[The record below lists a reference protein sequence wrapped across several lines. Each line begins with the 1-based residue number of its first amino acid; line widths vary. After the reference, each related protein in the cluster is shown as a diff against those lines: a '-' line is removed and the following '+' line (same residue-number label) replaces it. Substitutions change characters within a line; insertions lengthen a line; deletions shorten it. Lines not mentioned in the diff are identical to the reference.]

1 MISLMLSSSKSRSI
15 RPEKWEDHRSRP
27 QRDDV
32 PVYPKNTDSL
42 SRPAT
47 GNNPARG
54 SFVQQRVSFASS
66 LEWVKI
72 KGLECCKYLL
82 QNWSTK
88 SQCRRGRRPQDWSP
102 APHDY
107 NRAMSRSPAN
117 ATAAV
122 ERFFQFALWG
132 LVVSGYLA
140 VAGSGYLDSP
150 TVILTGAGLLL
161 RALLISGA
169 LRFDISPKLVVALTL
184 AYVGFFP
191 LDYFLLSRAFIQ
203 STVHLV
209 FFLAVIQILT
219 SRTNRDYF
227 FMATIAFLELL
238 AAAILSTNSNFFLF
252 LALYLLFAMAAFT
265 SAEIRRSMQKPLT
278 VARSGLR
285 SFHPRLAALTA
296 VITIGILGLTAGL
309 FFMLPRTADA
319 ALRRLVSRRFYLPG
333 FSNQITLGEIG
344 EIKATSRP
352 VMHVHFATGHAPA
365 NLKWR
370 GATLSDFNGR
380 AWFEPSTDPRYIP
393 ADPKGVFQLADN
405 QQRRRLGPG
414 INYRVSLNGIDSDV
428 LFFAGRPEF
437 VFLKQLTIMA
447 RGDGSY
453 RLGHPPVEGFFYEVY
468 GWMGDTGASDDFLGT
483 RERRHYL
490 SLPALDSRI
499 PALAQYAV
507 RGLDNDM
514 DRAFAVASYLRSSYG
529 YTLELPSHEV
539 ADPLAYFLF
548 TRKKGHC
555 EYFASAMAVMLR
567 TLGIPSRLVTG
578 FQNGIFNPLTELY
591 VIRASD
597 AHSWVEAWLPGRG
610 WTTFDPTPPDPSP
623 GANALLTKLALYADA
638 LETFWQEWVVSY
650 DLGHQATLADRMEQA
665 SRRVSLRWLDR
676 IFDVGDNLTSARS
689 WLVNSGLWW
698 LVALACGVLGV
709 WSAPKLWRVWRIRL
723 GVWRLRRGQASVAD
737 ATLLYGRMLKLLR
750 RRGYEKPAW
759 FTPYEFACSLPPS
772 EMGMLVLQFTSAYNA
787 LRFGGQADAAPRL
800 SALLEDL
807 ESR

>member
-1 MISLMLSSSKSRSI
+1 
-15 RPEKWEDHRSRP
+15 
-27 QRDDV
+27 
-32 PVYPKNTDSL
+32 
-42 SRPAT
+42 
-47 GNNPARG
+47 
-54 SFVQQRVSFASS
+54 
-66 LEWVKI
+66 
-72 KGLECCKYLL
+72 
-82 QNWSTK
+82 
-88 SQCRRGRRPQDWSP
+88 
-102 APHDY
+102 
-107 NRAMSRSPAN
+107 MSRSPAN
-117 ATAAV
+117 AAAAV

-140 VAGSGYLDSP
+140 VAGSGYLDTP
-150 TVILTGAGLLL
+150 TVILTGAGLLA
-161 RALLISGA
+161 RALLISGV

-191 LDYFLLSRAFIQ
+191 LDYFYFSRAFIQ

-227 FMATIAFLELL
+227 FMAMIAFLELL
-238 AAAILSTNSNFFLF
+238 AAAILSTNSNFFLC
-252 LALYLLFAMAAFT
+252 LTLYLLFAMAALT
-265 SAEIRRSMQKPLT
+265 SAEIRRSMQKPLA

-285 SFHPRLAALTA
+285 RFHPRLAALTA
-296 VITIGILGLTAGL
+296 VVTIGILGLTAGL

-319 ALRRLVSRRFYLPG
+319 ALRRLVSKRFYLPG

-352 VMHVHFATGHAPA
+352 VMHVHFADNHPPA

-380 AWFEPSTDPRYIP
+380 AWFEPSADPHWIP
-393 ADPKGVFQLADN
+393 AVAKRVFQLAND
-405 QQRRRLGPG
+405 QQRRHLGRST
-414 INYRVSLNGIDSDV
+414 NYRISLNNIDSDV
-428 LFFAGRPEF
+428 LFFAGRPEI
-437 VFLKQLTIMA
+437 VYLNQLTIMA
-447 RGDGSY
+447 RADGSY
-453 RLGHPPVEGFFYEVY
+453 RLGRPPPDGFFYDVY
-468 GWMGDTGASDDFLGT
+468 GWLGDAGSADDFLGI
-483 RERRHYL
+483 RERRQYL
-490 SLPALDSRI
+490 KLPALDPRI
-499 PALAQYAV
+499 PELASNV
-507 RGLDNDM
+507 TRGLHDDG
-514 DRAFAVASYLRSSYG
+514 DRAAAVGRYLRRNLG

-578 FQNGIFNPLTELY
+578 FQSGIFNPMTGLY

-610 WTTFDPTPPDPSP
+610 WVTFDPTPPDPHP

-638 LETFWQEWVVSY
+638 VETFWQEWVVSY

-676 IFDVGDNLTSARS
+676 LFDVGDHWASARS
-689 WLVNSGLWW
+689 WMVRSGLWW
-698 LVALACGVLGV
+698 LMALACGVVGA
-709 WSAPKLWRVWRIRL
+709 WAAPKLWRAGRVRF
-723 GVWRLRRGQASVAD
+723 GVWRLRRGQVSIAD
-737 ATLLYGRMLKLLR
+737 ATLLYRRMLNLLK
-750 RRGYEKPAW
+750 RRGYEKPDW

-772 EMGMLVLQFTSAYNA
+772 EMAMLVLRFTSAYNA
-787 LRFGGQADAAPRL
+787 LRFGGHADAAVRL
-800 SALLEDL
+800 SALLQEL
-807 ESR
+807 EGRAR

>member
-1 MISLMLSSSKSRSI
+1 
-15 RPEKWEDHRSRP
+15 
-27 QRDDV
+27 
-32 PVYPKNTDSL
+32 
-42 SRPAT
+42 
-47 GNNPARG
+47 
-54 SFVQQRVSFASS
+54 
-66 LEWVKI
+66 
-72 KGLECCKYLL
+72 
-82 QNWSTK
+82 
-88 SQCRRGRRPQDWSP
+88 
-102 APHDY
+102 
-107 NRAMSRSPAN
+107 MSRSPAN
-117 ATAAV
+117 AAAAV

-140 VAGSGYLDSP
+140 VAGSGYLDAP
-150 TVILTGAGLLL
+150 TVILTGAGLLA

-191 LDYFLLSRAFIQ
+191 LDYFFLSRAFIQ

-227 FMATIAFLELL
+227 FMAAIAFLELL

-265 SAEIRRSMQKPLT
+265 SAEIRRSMQKRLT

-296 VITIGILGLTAGL
+296 VITVGILGLTTGL

-344 EIKATSRP
+344 EIKTTSRP
-352 VMHVHFATGHAPA
+352 VMHVQFPDGQPTR

-370 GATLSDFNGR
+370 GATLGDFNGR
-380 AWFEPSTDPRYIP
+380 AWFEPSSDPRWIP
-393 ADPKGVFQLADN
+393 AVAKGVFQLADDR
-405 QQRRRLGPG
+405 QRRRLGRSVH
-414 INYRVSLNGIDSDV
+414 YRISLNSIDSDI
-428 LFFAGRPEF
+428 LFFAGRPEI
-437 VFLKQLTIMA
+437 VYLKQLTIMA

-453 RLGHPPVEGFFYEVY
+453 RLGHPPAEGFFYDVH
-468 GWMGDTGASDDFLGT
+468 GWLGDTGADQDFLST
-483 RERRHYL
+483 HERRQYL
-490 SLPALDSRI
+490 SLPTLDPRI
-499 PALAQYAV
+499 PDLSRNTV
-507 RGLDNDM
+507 RGLDNDW
-514 DRAFAVASYLRSSYG
+514 DRAAAVARYLRGSYR

-578 FQNGIFNPLTELY
+578 FQSGIFNPLTDLY

-597 AHSWVEAWLPGRG
+597 AHSWVEAWLPGGG
-610 WTTFDPTPPDPSP
+610 WVTFDPTPPDPP
-623 GANALLTKLALYADA
+623 GANALLIKLALYADA
-638 LETFWQEWVVSY
+638 VETFWQEWVVSY

-676 IFDVGDNLTSARS
+676 IFGVGDTWISARK
-689 WLVNSGLWW
+689 WLGDTGLWW
-698 LVALACGVLGV
+698 LPALAVGVVGA
-709 WSAPKLWRVWRIRL
+709 WSAPKLWRMWRMRL
-723 GVWRLRRGQASVAD
+723 GVRRLRRGQVSVAD
-737 ATLLYGRMLKLLR
+737 ATLLYQRMLKLLK
-750 RRGYEKPAW
+750 RRGYDKPAW
-759 FTPYEFACSLPPS
+759 STPYEFACSLPPS

-800 SALLEDL
+800 SVLLEEL
-807 ESR
+807 ENHVAHALVRAASPLLGTHAER

>member
-1 MISLMLSSSKSRSI
+1 
-15 RPEKWEDHRSRP
+15 
-27 QRDDV
+27 
-32 PVYPKNTDSL
+32 
-42 SRPAT
+42 
-47 GNNPARG
+47 
-54 SFVQQRVSFASS
+54 
-66 LEWVKI
+66 
-72 KGLECCKYLL
+72 
-82 QNWSTK
+82 
-88 SQCRRGRRPQDWSP
+88 
-102 APHDY
+102 
-107 NRAMSRSPAN
+107 MSRSPAN
-117 ATAAV
+117 PAAAV

-132 LVVSGYLA
+132 LVASGYLA
-140 VAGSGYLDSP
+140 VAGSGYLDAP
-150 TVILTGAGLLL
+150 TVILTGAGLLA

-169 LRFDISPKLVVALTL
+169 LRFDISPKLAVALTL
-184 AYVGFFP
+184 VYVGFFP

-238 AAAILSTNSNFFLF
+238 AAAILSSNSNFFLS

-265 SAEIRRSMQKPLT
+265 SAEIRRSMQKRLT

-285 SFHPRLAALTA
+285 RFHPRLAALTA
-296 VITIGILGLTAGL
+296 VVTLGILGLTAGL

-319 ALRRLVSRRFYLPG
+319 ALRRLVAKRFYLPG

-344 EIKATSRP
+344 EIKNTSRP
-352 VMHVHFATGHAPA
+352 VMHVRFPAGHSPA
-365 NLKWR
+365 SLKWR

-393 ADPKGVFQLADN
+393 AAPRGTFQLADDR
-405 QQRRRLGPG
+405 QRRRLGPSV
-414 INYRVSLNGIDSDV
+414 NYGVSLNGIDSDV

-437 VFLKQLTIMA
+437 VFLKQPTIMA

-453 RLGHPPVEGFFYEVY
+453 RLGRPPAEGFFYEVY
-468 GWMGDTGASDDFLGT
+468 GWLGDTGAAEDFLSG
-483 RERRHYL
+483 RERRQYL
-490 SLPALDSRI
+490 ELPQLDPRI
-499 PALAQYAV
+499 AELARNAV
-507 RGLDNDM
+507 RGLDNDT
-514 DRAFAVASYLRSSYG
+514 DRAAAVARHLRSHYG

-548 TRKKGHC
+548 TRRKGHC

-578 FQNGIFNPLTELY
+578 FQSGIFNPLTDLY

-610 WTTFDPTPPDPSP
+610 WVTFDPTPPDPSP
-623 GANALLTKLALYADA
+623 GANALIVKLSLYADA
-638 LETFWQEWVVSY
+638 VETFWQEWVVSY

-676 IFDVGDNLTSARS
+676 IFDVGDNWTSARS
-689 WLVNSGLWW
+689 SVLRTGLWW
-698 LVALACGVLGV
+698 LLALACGAVAA
-709 WSAPKLWRVWRIRL
+709 WSAPKLWRVWRTRL
-723 GVWRLRRGQASVAD
+723 GVWRLRRGQVRLAD
-737 ATLLYGRMLKLLR
+737 ATLLYRRMLKLLK
-750 RRGYEKPAW
+750 RRGYEKPSW

-772 EMGMLVLQFTSAYNA
+772 DMGMLVLQFTSAYNA
-787 LRFGGQADAAPRL
+787 LRFGAQPDAAMRL
-800 SALLEDL
+800 SALLEEL
-807 ESR
+807 EGRRR

>member
-1 MISLMLSSSKSRSI
+1 VRRALRFNTTTI
-15 RPEKWEDHRSRP
+15 HRTP
-27 QRDDV
+27 
-32 PVYPKNTDSL
+32 
-42 SRPAT
+42 
-47 GNNPARG
+47 
-54 SFVQQRVSFASS
+54 VSFRHA
-66 LEWVKI
+66 E
-72 KGLECCKYLL
+72 
-82 QNWSTK
+82 
-88 SQCRRGRRPQDWSP
+88 SQDHP
-102 APHDY
+102 AICIAPLPY
-107 NRAMSRSPAN
+107 NENMSRSPAS
-117 ATAAV
+117 AAAAV

-140 VAGSGYLDSP
+140 VAGSGYLDPP
-150 TVILTGAGLLL
+150 TIVLTAAGLLL
-161 RALLISGA
+161 RALLISGL
-169 LRFDISPKLVVALTL
+169 LRFEIAPKVVVAATL

-191 LDYFLLSRAFIQ
+191 LDYFFLSRAFIN

-285 SFHPRLAALTA
+285 KFHPRLAMLTA
-296 VITIGILGLTAGL
+296 GITIGILGLTAGL

-319 ALRRLVSRRFYLPG
+319 ALRRFVAKRFYLPG
-333 FSNQITLGEIG
+333 FSNQVTLGEIG

-352 VMHVHFATGHAPA
+352 VMHIHFDERHRPA

-380 AWFEPSTDPRYIP
+380 SWFEPSGEPHWISAVPD
-393 ADPKGVFQLADN
+393 GVFQLADN
-405 QQRRRLGPG
+405 ESRRRLGPG
-414 INYRVSLNGIDSDV
+414 IHYRVSLNGIDSDV
-428 LFFAGRPEF
+428 MFFAGRPEF
-437 VFLKQLTIMA
+437 VYLKQPMIGA
-447 RGDGSY
+447 RSDGSY
-453 RLGHPPVEGFFYEVY
+453 RLGRPPVEGFYYEVY
-468 GWMGDTGASDDFLGT
+468 GWLGDTGSPDDFLAGS
-483 RERRHYL
+483 ERRQYL
-490 SLPALDSRI
+490 KLPQLDARI
-499 PALAQYAV
+499 PAVAEYIT
-507 RGLDNDM
+507 RGLEDDTE
-514 DRAFAVASYLRSSYG
+514 RALAVARYLRRNYK
-529 YTLELPSHEV
+529 YTLELPAHEV

-548 TRKKGHC
+548 IRKKGHC

-578 FQNGIFNPLTELY
+578 FQSGIYNPLTELY

-610 WTTFDPTPPDPSP
+610 WVTFDPTPPDPSP

-638 LETFWQEWVVSY
+638 VETFWQEWVVSY

-676 IFDVGDNLTSARS
+676 FFDAGDSLAGARS
-689 WLVNSGLWW
+689 WLVRSGLWW
-698 LVALACGVLGV
+698 LLALAVIACGA
-709 WSAPKLWRVWRIRL
+709 WSGPRLWRAWRIRL
-723 GVWRLRRGQASVAD
+723 GLRRLRRGQASVAD
-737 ATLLYGRMLKLLR
+737 ATLLYGRMLKLLK

-759 FTPYEFACSLPPS
+759 FTPYEFARGLPPS
-772 EMGMLVLQFTSAYNA
+772 EVGMLVRQFTGAYNA

-800 SALLEDL
+800 SALLQDL
-807 ESR
+807 ESRPRRAAGKAFR

>member
-1 MISLMLSSSKSRSI
+1 
-15 RPEKWEDHRSRP
+15 
-27 QRDDV
+27 
-32 PVYPKNTDSL
+32 
-42 SRPAT
+42 
-47 GNNPARG
+47 
-54 SFVQQRVSFASS
+54 
-66 LEWVKI
+66 
-72 KGLECCKYLL
+72 
-82 QNWSTK
+82 
-88 SQCRRGRRPQDWSP
+88 
-102 APHDY
+102 
-107 NRAMSRSPAN
+107 MSRSPAN
-117 ATAAV
+117 AAASV

-140 VAGSGYLDSP
+140 VAGSGYLDAP
-150 TVILTGAGLLL
+150 TVMLTGAGLLA

-184 AYVGFFP
+184 VYVGFFP
-191 LDYFLLSRAFIQ
+191 LDYFFLSRAFIQ

-252 LALYLLFAMAAFT
+252 LTLYLLFAMAAFT
-265 SAEIRRSMQKPLT
+265 SAEIRRSMQKRVT

-285 SFHPRLAALTA
+285 RFHPRLAALTA
-296 VITIGILGLTAGL
+296 VITVGILGLTAGL

-319 ALRRLVSRRFYLPG
+319 ALRRLVSKRFYLPG
-333 FSNQITLGEIG
+333 FSNQFTLGEIG
-344 EIKATSRP
+344 EIKTTSRP
-352 VMHVHFATGHAPA
+352 VMHVQFSDGQAPA

-380 AWFEPSTDPRYIP
+380 AWFEPSTDPRWIP
-393 ADPKGVFQLADN
+393 AVAKGVFQLADDR
-405 QQRRRLGPG
+405 QRRRLGRSVHYH
-414 INYRVSLNGIDSDV
+414 IRLNSIDSDV
-428 LFFAGRPEF
+428 LFFAGRPDS
-437 VFLKQLTIMA
+437 VYLKQLTIMA

-453 RLGHPPVEGFFYEVY
+453 RLGHPPAEGFFYDVY
-468 GWMGDTGASDDFLGT
+468 GWLGDTGAEDFLGT
-483 RERRHYL
+483 RERRQYL
-490 SLPALDSRI
+490 SLPPMLDPRI
-499 PALAQYAV
+499 PELARNTV
-507 RGLDNDM
+507 RGLDNDA
-514 DRAFAVASYLRSSYG
+514 DRAFAVARYLRRAYG

-578 FQNGIFNPLTELY
+578 FQSGIFNPLTDLY

-623 GANALLTKLALYADA
+623 GANALLTKLALYEDA
-638 LETFWQEWVVSY
+638 VETFWQEWVVSY

-665 SRRVSLRWLDR
+665 GRRVSLRWLDR
-676 IFDVGDNLTSARS
+676 MFDMGDNWTSARS
-689 WLVNSGLWW
+689 WLVHTGLWW
-698 LVALACGVLGV
+698 LLALACGVVGA
-709 WSAPKLWRVWRIRL
+709 WSAPKLWRVWRTRL
-723 GVWRLRRGQASVAD
+723 GVWRLRRGQVSVAD
-737 ATLLYGRMLKLLR
+737 ATLLYRRMLKLLK
-750 RRGYEKPAW
+750 RRGYDKPAW

-772 EMGMLVLQFTSAYNA
+772 EVGMLVLQFTSAYNA

-800 SALLEDL
+800 SELLEEL
-807 ESR
+807 EGKPRHALASGAGVQ